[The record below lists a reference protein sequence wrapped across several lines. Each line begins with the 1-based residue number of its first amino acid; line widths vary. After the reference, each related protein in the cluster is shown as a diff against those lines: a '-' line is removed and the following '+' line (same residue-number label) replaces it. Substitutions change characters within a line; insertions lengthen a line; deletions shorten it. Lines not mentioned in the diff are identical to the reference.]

1 MKSFFK
7 MLTTAS
13 LLALA
18 GCQSV
23 LDAPNQATLERQ
35 VDQQDPQWL
44 AHLAQLEK
52 IQTYTAGGQFGYIAK
67 QPKERFSSRV
77 QFQFNHAQDYRLYL
91 SSTLSRQSLQLQ
103 RNTRGLTV
111 SDNEGNSRTEQNI
124 QALLKEMIGTSF
136 PIDQFPD
143 WLKGKPSGQEQYRI
157 NEQRLL
163 SSLSYP
169 LNGMLWQVNYVEY
182 HQNHTPALPKLIV
195 LENGNQTIKIRIDQW
210 LF

>member
-7 MLTTAS
+7 ILAAAS
-13 LLALA
+13 LLALV

-23 LDAPNQATLERQ
+23 LDAPTQ
-35 VDQQDPQWL
+35 VSTESHIDQQDPQWL
-44 AHLAQLEK
+44 AHLAQLDK
-52 IQTYTAGGQFGYIAK
+52 IQAYATDGQFGYIAK

-77 QFQFNHAQDYRLYL
+77 QFQFNHAQDYRLFL

-103 RNTRGLTV
+103 RNARGLTV
-111 SDNEGNSRTEQNI
+111 SDNEGNSRTERDV
-124 QALLKEMIGTSF
+124 QALLKEMIGASF

-163 SSLSYP
+163 SGLSYP
-169 LNGMLWQVNYVEY
+169 LNGTLWQVNYVEY
-182 HQNHTPALPKLIV
+182 HQNRTPALPKLIV
-195 LENGNQTIKIRIDQW
+195 LDNGNQTIKIRIDQW
-210 LF
+210 QF